1 MSKGSE
7 SKKVEHKKPIAN
19 SRHMARK
26 LMPLYLEWVAAGRPC
41 AGRPAQAPRTT

>member
-7 SKKVEHKKPIAN
+7 SKKAEYKKPIVN

-26 LMPLYLEWVAAGRPC
+26 LMPLYLKWVAAGGPR
-41 AGRPAQAPRTT
+41 AGQPAQAPRTT

>member
-7 SKKVEHKKPIAN
+7 SKKVENKKPIAN
-19 SRHMARK
+19 SQYMAWK

>member
-7 SKKVEHKKPIAN
+7 SKKVEYRKPIAN

-26 LMPLYLEWVAAGRPC
+26 LMPLYLEWVAAGRPR
-41 AGRPAQAPRTT
+41 AGQPAQAPRTT